1 MPPGAF
7 RLTKEERELEASID
21 RGEWRSV
28 GGAENRRYV
37 SYARAFMQKTR
48 RINIRLSPGDLVGI
62 QQRAVEEGIPYQTL
76 MASVIHKYV
85 TGRLVD
91 KRG

>member
-1 MPPGAF
+1 M
-7 RLTKEERELEASID
+7 RLTKEERELEASVA
-21 RGEWRSV
+21 RGEWASV
-28 GGAENRRYV
+28 GAAEIARHV
-37 SYARAFMQKTR
+37 TMARAFMQKTR

-91 KRG
+91 RRG